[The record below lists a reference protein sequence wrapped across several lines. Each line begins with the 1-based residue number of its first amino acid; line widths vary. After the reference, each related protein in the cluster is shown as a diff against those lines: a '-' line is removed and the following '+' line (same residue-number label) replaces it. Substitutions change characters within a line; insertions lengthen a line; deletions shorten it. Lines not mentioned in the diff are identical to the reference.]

1 MKMRITKQAKR
12 AQLLTPRAVM
22 ATPIAEITIA
32 DLDIETTIDEIVD
45 VIVIE
50 IATETVVTVKSGK
63 LLLGQMMFCFQ
74 LVAY

>member
-1 MKMRITKQAKR
+1 
-12 AQLLTPRAVM
+12 M

-63 LLLGQMMFCFQ
+63 LLLGQMMFCYQ